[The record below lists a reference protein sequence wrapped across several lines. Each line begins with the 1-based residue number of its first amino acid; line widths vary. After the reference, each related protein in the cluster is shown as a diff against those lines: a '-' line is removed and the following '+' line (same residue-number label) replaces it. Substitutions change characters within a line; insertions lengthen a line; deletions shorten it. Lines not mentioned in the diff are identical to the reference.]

1 MANIIKHAETL
12 QKNNQE
18 GDEVRSQFHILS
30 SKEWQ
35 HSLLADLQVILEQE
49 E

>member
-1 MANIIKHAETL
+1 MANIIKHSETL
-12 QKNNQE
+12 QKNNQ

-30 SKEWQ
+30 SKEWE
-35 HSLLADLQVILEQE
+35 HSLLADLQVTLEQE